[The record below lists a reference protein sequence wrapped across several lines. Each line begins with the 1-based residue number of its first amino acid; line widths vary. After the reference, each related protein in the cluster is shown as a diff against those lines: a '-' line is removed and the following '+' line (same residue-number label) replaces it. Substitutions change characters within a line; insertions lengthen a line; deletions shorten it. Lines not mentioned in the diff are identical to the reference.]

1 MRRLTED
8 ELKDFTMKALKQIGF
23 DFLEGVGLVKDPLKE
38 DNRKLV
44 INCIGSKQCWVVNVR
59 PSLMET
65 LRYELSPKE
74 AAFTLRGVLIE
85 YVDGRRHAIDSFSY
99 IFVCNEHNEAVFIKS
114 ITSSLHERIN
124 KYNGWA
130 TMATNHYNDWDF
142 GATND
147 N

>member
-1 MRRLTED
+1 MRLFSD
-8 ELKDFTMKALKQIGF
+8 NNVKDFAMDALKQIGF
-23 DFLEGVGLVKDPLKE
+23 DFLEGVDLLKDPLKE

-65 LRYELSPKE
+65 LRYDLPPKE

-85 YVDGRRHAIDSFSY
+85 YVDGKRHALDSFSY
-99 IFVCNEHNEAVFIKS
+99 IFICNEHDEAVFVKS
-114 ITSSLHERIN
+114 VTSSLHEQMNR
-124 KYNGWA
+124 YNGWT
-130 TMATNHYNDWDF
+130 TMNTNNIMF
-142 GATND
+142 GAAND